1 MPVVY
6 ELLDLTNKVY
16 VVTGANAG
24 LGLESSTVF
33 ARQGAHVVMA
43 CRNMEKAGAALKI
56 VQAAAKDA
64 GKGSAEI
71 MHLDLSSLDSVAA
84 FAKELAAKHKV
95 VHCLLNNA
103 GVMNCPLT
111 RTKDG
116 FEMQMGTNHFGHFAL
131 TMRLLP
137 LLKRAEQAR
146 IVNVSSIAAMSPVG
160 IHWSDINCERS
171 GYNGWLRYCASK
183 LANLIFSHELQRKL
197 KETGVDNITVL
208 MAHPGMTSTELERH
222 TSWMPYVSWMIL
234 SPVSKGAKSQ
244 IYAAAGAKV
253 APLEYYGPS
262 MYTSGEPSLT
272 NPGSAAKSEANGEKL
287 WKISEE
293 LTKETFPSLKD
304 SAL

>member
-95 VHCLLNNA
+95 VHCLLSNV
-103 GVMNCPLT
+103 G
-111 RTKDG
+111 
-116 FEMQMGTNHFGHFAL
+116 
-131 TMRLLP
+131 
-137 LLKRAEQAR
+137 
-146 IVNVSSIAAMSPVG
+146 VSS
-160 IHWSDINCERS
+160 
-171 GYNGWLRYCASK
+171 
-183 LANLIFSHELQRKL
+183 
-197 KETGVDNITVL
+197 
-208 MAHPGMTSTELERH
+208 
-222 TSWMPYVSWMIL
+222 
-234 SPVSKGAKSQ
+234 
-244 IYAAAGAKV
+244 
-253 APLEYYGPS
+253 
-262 MYTSGEPSLT
+262 
-272 NPGSAAKSEANGEKL
+272 
-287 WKISEE
+287 
-293 LTKETFPSLKD
+293 
-304 SAL
+304 